1 MEFAIMHFIND
12 NSVAIVPVK
21 WIVNVNFCYWPP
33 YRGSRLENSIQK
45 KEEPKLSWEQLPAR
59 SLHLYASHEK
69 AHQNL
74 KQAELDTS
82 ALDTDHDEQ
91 ISMSKKRRKNF
102 SLSNEEHI
110 EDNHTKLKCPNVPPG
125 LANPL
130 VKSLVQPNK
139 LTFHPR
145 LRNTNNTTKPFQA
158 VVSNTISGEN
168 IIMDS
173 SASCEIAFPEKRNQE
188 LNMSDEENEDFT
200 IHSCTA
206 KSPETDNLIDQAQP
220 NFSLYSQFKSI
231 TNSSPSTPNAISGI
245 LPKDLHVIL
254 SRLASIETKQAMHS
268 QILNSILNAVTQHK
282 SYDTLPEGI
291 NLPLDCIQELKDFD
305 EKLKEN
311 STFKLLVNHLAQ
323 IGGRNIGDT
332 TRRLLRTLFSKGL
345 SLQLNFAGRSGKVG
359 IGNMKITS
367 LIVSVVK
374 KNKLLSD
381 VTTSR
386 VEQLVKIW
394 LRQSCD
400 REGGRNDPERGSKRS
415 LQKNLI
421 RDNQLL

>member
-1 MEFAIMHFIND
+1 MHFIND

-59 SLHLYASHEK
+59 SLHLY
-69 AHQNL
+69 
-74 KQAELDTS
+74 
-82 ALDTDHDEQ
+82 
-91 ISMSKKRRKNF
+91 
-102 SLSNEEHI
+102 
-110 EDNHTKLKCPNVPPG
+110 
-125 LANPL
+125 
-130 VKSLVQPNK
+130 
-139 LTFHPR
+139 
-145 LRNTNNTTKPFQA
+145 
-158 VVSNTISGEN
+158 
-168 IIMDS
+168 
-173 SASCEIAFPEKRNQE
+173 
-188 LNMSDEENEDFT
+188 
-200 IHSCTA
+200 
-206 KSPETDNLIDQAQP
+206 
-220 NFSLYSQFKSI
+220 
-231 TNSSPSTPNAISGI
+231 GI

-345 SLQLNFAGRSGKVG
+345 SLQLNFADKGWKSW
-359 IGNMKITS
+359 N
-367 LIVSVVK
+367 
-374 KNKLLSD
+374 
-381 VTTSR
+381 
-386 VEQLVKIW
+386 
-394 LRQSCD
+394 RQHENNFSYC
-400 REGGRNDPERGSKRS
+400 
-415 LQKNLI
+415 QCC
-421 RDNQLL
+421 

>member
-1 MEFAIMHFIND
+1 
-12 NSVAIVPVK
+12 
-21 WIVNVNFCYWPP
+21 
-33 YRGSRLENSIQK
+33 
-45 KEEPKLSWEQLPAR
+45 
-59 SLHLYASHEK
+59 
-69 AHQNL
+69 
-74 KQAELDTS
+74 
-82 ALDTDHDEQ
+82 
-91 ISMSKKRRKNF
+91 
-102 SLSNEEHI
+102 
-110 EDNHTKLKCPNVPPG
+110 
-125 LANPL
+125 
-130 VKSLVQPNK
+130 
-139 LTFHPR
+139 
-145 LRNTNNTTKPFQA
+145 
-158 VVSNTISGEN
+158 
-168 IIMDS
+168 
-173 SASCEIAFPEKRNQE
+173 
-188 LNMSDEENEDFT
+188 
-200 IHSCTA
+200 
-206 KSPETDNLIDQAQP
+206 
-220 NFSLYSQFKSI
+220 
-231 TNSSPSTPNAISGI
+231 
-245 LPKDLHVIL
+245 
-254 SRLASIETKQAMHS
+254 MHS

-381 VTTSR
+381 VTTSS

-400 REGGRNDPERGSKRS
+400 REVGRNDPERGSKRS
-415 LQKNLI
+415 HQKNLI